1 MLKVDTTDTTRRTL
15 DSGTGAVKMKGNTL
29 VTGTKTFTIGSG
41 EVLLKGDIIGIILCG
56 CYW

>member
-1 MLKVDTTDTTRRTL
+1 MG
-15 DSGTGAVKMKGNTL
+15 SGAVEMKGNTL
-29 VTGTKTFTIGSG
+29 VTGTKTFAIGSG